1 MTRHD
6 GLRDYGRFLV
16 LFFSV
21 SGIRG
26 TTLRTWRREKLMGG
40 IQGETTKGVDV
51 QKSFLVGCWR
61 IPAVA
66 F

>member
-16 LFFSV
+16 LFFFV

-26 TTLRTWRREKLMGG
+26 TTLRTLRREKRKGG
-40 IQGETTKGVDV
+40 FRETTKGVDV
-51 QKSFLVGCWR
+51 QKSFSVGCWE
-61 IPAVA
+61 
-66 F
+66 